1 MLHWSWS
8 LEHKHCFTFTTLNS
22 EPLALKLTLL
32 CQSRY
37 NCISHIKPYVVTSL
51 MHHHAAQRSC
61 DPCTARAI
69 AHARALAYCTYRACM
84 IAAGSG
90 YVDVACLRACLLPQP
105 LQEVPLTC
113 NYRRLCVL
121 RSKSW
126 CYFYMVSR
134 KTSIIAGT
142 WLVYIHSEATW
153 RR

>member
-1 MLHWSWS
+1 M
-8 LEHKHCFTFTTLNS
+8 
-22 EPLALKLTLL
+22 
-32 CQSRY
+32 
-37 NCISHIKPYVVTSL
+37 
-51 MHHHAAQRSC
+51 QRSC

-126 CYFYMVSR
+126 CYFLHGFQEDQYNCWYMACLYTLRSNLAAVVMVVVGGTTCTCTYR
-134 KTSIIAGT
+134 YYPDTVGIDKTAVVIITA
-142 WLVYIHSEATW
+142 LSC
-153 RR
+153 